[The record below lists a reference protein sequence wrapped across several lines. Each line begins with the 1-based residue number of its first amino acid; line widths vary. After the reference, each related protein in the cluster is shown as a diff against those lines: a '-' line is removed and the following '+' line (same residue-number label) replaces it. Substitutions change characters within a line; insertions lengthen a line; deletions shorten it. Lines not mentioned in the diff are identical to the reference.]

1 MDPNQQNPT
10 PEPTPTP
17 APVHSKKRS
26 KRTIVAIYC
35 LIGPTALLI
44 GGFVLF
50 AFLNL
55 ILNAVIPPA
64 PLTGSELFGQD
75 PAWRTILNVL
85 GFLVTA
91 IGFLTWLPGIIV
103 GIVLLATAKPTT
115 PPQV

>member
-10 PEPTPTP
+10 PEP
-17 APVHSKKRS
+17 APVQSKKRS

-75 PAWRTILNVL
+75 PVWRTILNVI